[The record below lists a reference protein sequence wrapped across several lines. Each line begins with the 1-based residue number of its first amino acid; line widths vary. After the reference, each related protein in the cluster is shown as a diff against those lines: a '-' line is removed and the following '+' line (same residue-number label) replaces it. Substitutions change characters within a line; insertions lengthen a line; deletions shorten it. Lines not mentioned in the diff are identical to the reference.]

1 MKLCDLHTH
10 SVYSDGTW
18 TPKQL
23 LDEAE
28 RIGLGALVLSDHNT
42 VAGLPDFM
50 AEADGREILAI
61 PGVEFSTDFEG
72 KELHILGLFVK
83 PEYFDDITALLDAAQ
98 KQKEESN
105 IELIENLNRAGY
117 ALDYA
122 RIQAATQGG
131 QFNRAHVAAELVR
144 QGYVADRQEAF
155 DRLLSPK
162 CGYYHPPK
170 RMSAFEAIEYIHS
183 IGAVSVLAH
192 PLLTLEEGR
201 LRTFLDRAAPLG
213 LDGMETIYST
223 YDSETRAL
231 ADRIADAYGLLRS
244 GGSDFHGDNKPDIML
259 GTGRGNVAVPVE
271 FAYRLRECCQ

>member
-28 RIGLGALVLSDHNT
+28 RIGLGALALSDHNT

-50 AEADGREILAI
+50 GAAAGREILAI

-83 PEYFDDITALLDAAQ
+83 PEHYGSVTALLDAAQ

-105 IELIENLNRAGY
+105 IELIGNLNRAGY
-117 ALDYA
+117 ALDYEKI
-122 RIQAATQGG
+122 RETTQGG
-131 QFNRAHVAAELVR
+131 QFNRAHVAAELLR
-144 QGYVADRQEAF
+144 LGYVADRQEAF

-170 RMSAFEAIEYIHS
+170 RMSSFETIEYIHS
-183 IGAVSVLAH
+183 IGAVAVLAH
-192 PLLTLEEGR
+192 PLLTLEEDR
-201 LRTFLDRAAPLG
+201 LRIFLDRAAPLG

-223 YDSETRAL
+223 YDKATQLL
-231 ADRIADAYGLLRS
+231 AGAIADAYGLLHS
-244 GGSDFHGDNKPDIML
+244 GGSDFHGSNKPDIVL
-259 GTGRGNVAVPVE
+259 GFGRGNVAVPVE
-271 FAYRLRECCQ
+271 LAYRLQERSR